1 MKILLIGGTG
11 TISSAVT
18 ALAAKR
24 GMEVYLFNRGERLAG
39 GDHPV
44 FSDGLPEGIRI
55 IRGDI
60 RNEPKAAALLD
71 GMTFDAVADFI
82 AFDPSDLERDYRLF
96 RGKTAQF
103 LYISSASAYQKPPAD
118 PVITESTPLSNPLW
132 EYSRKKIAGE
142 DFLMR
147 RYREDG
153 FPVTIVRPSHT
164 YSDRSM
170 PVAIHGKK
178 GSWQVLKRM
187 LDGKEIIIPGDGSS
201 LWTLTHSDDF
211 ARAFVG
217 LIGNIH
223 AIGSAFHITSDESL
237 TWNQIYEC
245 IGRTLGVAVNAVHI
259 PSDALAKANP
269 EYQGTLLGDK
279 ANSVLFDNTKIKR
292 LVPGFTASIR
302 FDEGARRAARY
313 LLSHPQLQIP
323 DPEFD
328 AFTDHL
334 LCKYHAFYDSL

>member
-24 GMEVYLFNRGERLAG
+24 GMEVSLFNRGERLAG

-60 RNEPKAAALLD
+60 RNEAKAAALLD

-223 AIGSAFHITSDESL
+223 AIGSAFHIT
-237 TWNQIYEC
+237 
-245 IGRTLGVAVNAVHI
+245 
-259 PSDALAKANP
+259 
-269 EYQGTLLGDK
+269 
-279 ANSVLFDNTKIKR
+279 
-292 LVPGFTASIR
+292 
-302 FDEGARRAARY
+302 
-313 LLSHPQLQIP
+313 
-323 DPEFD
+323 
-328 AFTDHL
+328 
-334 LCKYHAFYDSL
+334 